1 MAKGKQTCKILKEIR
16 KQIAEENDI
25 ELVIS
30 ECTYQ
35 GDCLGTCPKCEAEVR
50 YLERELEKRQRM
62 GKAAVF
68 AGMSLGTLFAATG
81 CSHIIQ
87 PLAGMPADASS
98 GTEVV
103 KTDTACEKP
112 LAGDVVATE
121 PIQQMAPHDTI
132 IEEPL
137 MGIVAMFRMIYDFK
151 AEDYQNLMKEKFV
164 FPEMKNL
171 SIVGGSIEYE
181 KIARGEVCDTF
192 EKLVEATEKFEAPYY
207 PEGEQN
213 LLTTLSL
220 QSKADV
226 SRYKGDME
234 VAFMVDSGGNVLD
247 VEIQKGIDKA
257 LDEEVASF
265 LKGTEWHPAYYQ
277 LKDESMRM
285 PFDCRCVLKIH
296 FPIDIEPIPLEG
308 EPAIPIED

>member
-1 MAKGKQTCKILKEIR
+1 MKRGKQTCKILKEIR

-25 ELVIS
+25 ELVVS

-68 AGMSLGTLFAATG
+68 AGMSIGTLLSVAA
-81 CSHIIQ
+81 C
-87 PLAGMPADASS
+87 
-98 GTEVV
+98 
-103 KTDTACEKP
+103 DTTSKVTEKP
-112 LAGDVVATE
+112 LAGDVVAVAPE
-121 PIQQMAPHDTI
+121 PDTI

-137 MGIVAMFRMIYDFK
+137 MGIVAMFRNNYEFGI
-151 AEDYQNLMKEKFV
+151 EEYQSLMKGKFV

-171 SIVGGSIEYE
+171 SVVGGNIEYE
-181 KIARGEVCDTF
+181 KIASGEVCDTF
-192 EKLVEATEKFEAPYY
+192 EKLVEAADKFEAPYF
-207 PEGEQN
+207 PEGEES
-213 LLTTLSL
+213 LLTWLFF
-220 QSKADV
+220 QSKNDL
-226 SRYKGDME
+226 SKYKGDME
-234 VAFMVDSGGNVLD
+234 VAFMVDRGGNVLD
-247 VEIQKGIDKA
+247 VEVQKGIAKA

-265 LKGTEWHPAYYQ
+265 LKGTKWHPAYYQ

-285 PFDCRCVLKIH
+285 AFDCRCVLKIH

-308 EPAIPIED
+308 EPAIPIEDLNEKK

>member
-16 KQIAEENDI
+16 KQIAAENDI
-25 ELVIS
+25 KLVIE

-50 YLERELEKRQRM
+50 YLELELEKRQRL

-68 AGMSLGTLFAATG
+68 AGISLGTLFAATG
-81 CSHIIQ
+81 CNQSVQ
-87 PLAGMPADASS
+87 PVSNSNSCSS
-98 GTEVV
+98 QTEIRD
-103 KTDTACEKP
+103 KK
-112 LAGDVVATE
+112 LAGDVVADE
-121 PIQQMAPHDTI
+121 PVSTDTI

-137 MGIVAMFRMIYDFK
+137 MGIVAMYRMLYDFK

-181 KIARGEVCDTF
+181 KVDRGDVCDTF
-192 EKLVEATEKFEAPYY
+192 EKLVEATDKFEAPYFS
-207 PEGEQN
+207 EGEQS
-213 LLTTLSL
+213 LLTWLFL
-220 QSKADV
+220 QSKDDL

-234 VAFMVDSGGNVLD
+234 VAFLVDRGGNVLD

-277 LKDESMRM
+277 LKDESMRL

>member
-16 KQIAEENDI
+16 KQIAAENDI
-25 ELVIS
+25 KLVIE

-35 GDCLGTCPKCEAEVR
+35 GDCLGTCPKCESEVR
-50 YLERELEKRQRM
+50 YLEHELEKRQRM

-68 AGMSLGTLFAATG
+68 AGISLGTLFAATG
-81 CSHIIQ
+81 CNQSVQ
-87 PLAGMPADASS
+87 PVSNNNSCSS
-98 GTEVV
+98 QTEIRD
-103 KTDTACEKP
+103 KK
-112 LAGDVVATE
+112 LAGDVVAEE
-121 PIQQMAPHDTI
+121 PVPTDTI

-181 KIARGEVCDTF
+181 KVDRGDVCDTF
-192 EKLVEATEKFEAPYY
+192 EKLVEAAEKFEAPYY
-207 PEGEQN
+207 PGGEQS
-213 LLTTLSL
+213 LLTRLFI
-220 QSKADV
+220 QSKTDV
-226 SRYKGDME
+226 SLYKGDLE
-234 VAFMVDSGGNVLD
+234 VAFLVDRRGAVLD
-247 VEIQKGIDKA
+247 VEVQKGIDKA
-257 LDEEVASF
+257 LDEEVASL

-296 FPIDIEPIPLEG
+296 FPIDVEPIPLEG

>member
-1 MAKGKQTCKILKEIR
+1 MPKGKQTCKILKEIR
-16 KQIAEENDI
+16 KQIATENDI
-25 ELVIS
+25 ELVVS

-62 GKAAVF
+62 GKAAIF
-68 AGMSLGTLFAATG
+68 AGMSLGTLLAATG
-81 CSHIIQ
+81 CSHSAQ
-87 PLAGMPADASS
+87 PVSNNHSCSS
-98 GTEVV
+98 KTEFRD
-103 KTDTACEKP
+103 KK
-112 LAGDVVATE
+112 LAGDVVADE
-121 PIQQMAPHDTI
+121 PVPTDTL

-137 MGIVAMFRMIYDFK
+137 MGIVALYRMIYDFTT
-151 AEDYQNLMKEKFV
+151 EDYQNLMKEKFV

-181 KIARGEVCDTF
+181 KVDRGDVCDTF
-192 EKLVEATEKFEAPYY
+192 EKLVETTQKFEAPYY
-207 PEGEQN
+207 PQGELN
-213 LLTTLSL
+213 LLTALSL

-234 VAFMVDSGGNVLD
+234 VAFMVDSRGDVLD
-247 VEIQKGIDKA
+247 VEVQTGIDKA

-265 LKGTEWHPAYYQ
+265 LKDTEWQPAYYQ
-277 LKDESMRM
+277 LKDEGMRM

-308 EPAIPIED
+308 EPAILIED

>member
-1 MAKGKQTCKILKEIR
+1 MKRGKQTCKILKEIR

-25 ELVIS
+25 KLVIE

-50 YLERELEKRQRM
+50 YLEHELEKRQRL

-68 AGMSLGTLFAATG
+68 AGMSIGTLLSVAA
-81 CSHIIQ
+81 C
-87 PLAGMPADASS
+87 
-98 GTEVV
+98 
-103 KTDTACEKP
+103 DTTSKVTEKP
-112 LAGDVVATE
+112 LAGDVVAVAPE
-121 PIQQMAPHDTI
+121 PDTI

-137 MGIVAMFRMIYDFK
+137 MGIVAMFRNNYEFGI
-151 AEDYQNLMKEKFV
+151 EEYQSLMKGKFV

-171 SIVGGSIEYE
+171 SITGGNIEYE
-181 KIARGEVCDTF
+181 KIANGEVCDTF
-192 EKLVEATEKFEAPYY
+192 EKLVEAADKFEAPYFS
-207 PEGEQN
+207 EGEES
-213 LLTTLSL
+213 LLTWLFF
-220 QSKADV
+220 QSKVDL
-226 SRYKGDME
+226 SRYNGDME
-234 VAFMVDSGGNVLD
+234 VAFLVDRGGKVLD
-247 VEIQKGIDKA
+247 VEVQKGIDKA

-265 LKGTEWHPAYYQ
+265 MKGTAWHPAYYQ

-308 EPAIPIED
+308 EPAIPIEDLNEKR

>member
-1 MAKGKQTCKILKEIR
+1 MARGKQTCKILKEIR

-25 ELVIS
+25 KLVIS

-50 YLERELEKRQRM
+50 YLEHELEKRQRL

-68 AGMSLGTLFAATG
+68 AGISLGTLFAATG
-81 CSHIIQ
+81 CNQSVQ
-87 PLAGMPADASS
+87 PVSNNNSCSS
-98 GTEVV
+98 QTEIRD
-103 KTDTACEKP
+103 KK
-112 LAGDVVATE
+112 LAGDVVAEE
-121 PIQQMAPHDTI
+121 PVPTDTI

-181 KIARGEVCDTF
+181 KVDRGDVCDTF
-192 EKLVEATEKFEAPYY
+192 EKLVDAAEKFEAPYF
-207 PEGEQN
+207 PGGEQS
-213 LLTTLSL
+213 LLTWLFI
-220 QSKADV
+220 QSKTDV
-226 SRYKGDME
+226 SLYKGDLE
-234 VAFMVDSGGNVLD
+234 VAFLIDRRGNVLD
-247 VEIQKGIDKA
+247 VEVQKGIDKA
-257 LDEEVASF
+257 MDEEVASF

-296 FPIDIEPIPLEG
+296 FPIDVEPIPLEG